1 MTLIVTKYSECHMY
15 VLLEPQAQISLSEF
29 DCILMLTCQMSQLA
43 QENKEKACQSHQ
55 GFPLAQVP
63 SLCSLPLLNLNTF
76 HICRWVD
83 AVSSF
88 SLPQLPLHHLFLTEK
103 LIKSMERNGK

>member
-1 MTLIVTKYSECHMY
+1 MTVIVTKYSDCRMY
-15 VLLEPQAQISLSEF
+15 VSLEPEAQISLSEF
-29 DCILMLTCQMSQLA
+29 DCALMLTCQVTQLA

-63 SLCSLPLLNLNTF
+63 SLCSPPLLNLNTF
-76 HICRWVD
+76 HICKWVD

-88 SLPQLPLHHLFLTEK
+88 SFPQLPLHYHSLTEK
-103 LIKSMERNGK
+103 PHQIYGEE